1 VEGPAGVVYLGR
13 PGLVFPMLVIRNE
26 QMAALS
32 RARKDRFK
40 ARLAAEL
47 PAAHPV
53 ELASVDAAGVR
64 ALVDA
69 GVERAERY
77 AIDTEEGIRR
87 YVGLTVVHGAAFE
100 ERPDY
105 GWARTVLE
113 RKDLPADTRVDQV
126 EKIAV
131 LMGRG

>member
-1 VEGPAGVVYLGR
+1 VEGPAGVVYLASPGR
-13 PGLVFPMLVIRNE
+13 ILLMLVIRNE

-32 RARKDRFK
+32 RARKAQFK

-53 ELASVDAAGVR
+53 ELASLDAAGVR

-87 YVGLTVVHGAAFE
+87 YVAMTVVHGAAFE

-105 GWARTVLE
+105 AWARTVLE
-113 RKDLPADTRVDQV
+113 RRDLPADTRVDQV
-126 EKIAV
+126 ETIAV